1 MLIYSFLIFSKM
13 ILEKKA
19 DNIENLYPNI
29 TIICECVQIID
40 IKSSLN

>member
-1 MLIYSFLIFSKM
+1 M